1 MKWKRLAVL
10 ASAAGLFFCCGRSD
24 DRNAFADLPVAY
36 TIQLK
41 ETVLGVQTV
50 ADSMDVPWEINWGF
64 DQRIWTTEQGGTV
77 SAIDPVTGIKKQLL
91 SIPDVW
97 RKRSTGLLGM
107 ALHPDMKSMP
117 YVVLNYTRLQDS
129 VPVSRLVR
137 YEYKDDTLV
146 NEKILLE
153 IPGNTGHN
161 GSRVLISIEGK
172 VIWATGDIAKGENA
186 QNLKSLNGKILR
198 LNLDGSIPADNP
210 DPGSYVYA
218 WGFRNIQG
226 LAFND
231 EGILYAS
238 EHGDATDDEVNLI
251 RPASN
256 YGWPLISGKIN
267 TNQEDSIYR
276 KISIEFPLKAWTP
289 TIAPAGI
296 VYYNGQ
302 IPEWKHSLLLTTL
315 KAQSLHVLKLSD
327 DGQLILSDS
336 IYLGSVFGRF
346 RAICT
351 SPNGDI
357 YLSTSNRD
365 WNPPN
370 GFPLKE
376 DDRILRIFPLTK
388 GEIKKY
394 RPFIVQ
400 NTQLSIERQQHPGQV
415 IYQQYC
421 ASCHKENGKG
431 IDGSFPALAGSQKVT
446 GNAVDLIR
454 LVWNGTGTE
463 PQMPAFNFLQEDELA
478 KVLSYIRASWGNET
492 HDITAGAVR
501 NAVKKK

>member
-1 MKWKRLAVL
+1 MKWKQLAVL
-10 ASAAGLFFCCGRSD
+10 ASSAGLFFSCGGLD
-24 DRNAFADLPVAY
+24 EKNAFTDLPLAY
-36 TIQLK
+36 TVQLN
-41 ETVLGVQTV
+41 ETVLGIQSV
-50 ADSMDVPWEINWGF
+50 ADSLDVPWEICWGY
-64 DQRIWTTEQGGTV
+64 DQRLWITEQGGTV
-77 SAIDPVTGIKKQLL
+77 SAIDPVNGTKKQLL
-91 SIPDVW
+91 QIPQVW

-107 ALHPDMKSMP
+107 GVHPDMKSNP
-117 YVVLNYTRLQDS
+117 FVVLNYTMLKDS

-137 YEYKDDTLV
+137 YEYRADTLI

-161 GSRVLISIEGK
+161 GSRVLIQHSGQI
-172 VIWATGDIAKGENA
+172 VWATGDIAKDENA
-186 QNLKSLNGKILR
+186 QNLNSLNGKILR
-198 LNLDGSIPADNP
+198 INLDGSIPADNP
-210 DPGSYVYA
+210 DPNSYVYA

-226 LAFND
+226 LAFTD
-231 EGILYAS
+231 KEVLYAS

-251 RPASN
+251 QPARN
-256 YGWPLISGKIN
+256 YGWPLIPGAVN
-267 TNQEDSIYR
+267 TSREDSISR
-276 KISIEFPLKAWTP
+276 KIAIEYPLKAWTP
-289 TIAPAGI
+289 TIAPAGM
-296 VYYNGQ
+296 VYYHGN
-302 IPEWKHSLLLTTL
+302 ISEWNHSLLLATL
-315 KAQSLHVLKLSD
+315 KAQSLYVLKLSG
-327 DGQLILSDS
+327 DGYQIISDS

-346 RAICT
+346 RAICA
-351 SPNGDI
+351 SPNGDV

-370 GFPLKE
+370 GFPQKE

-431 IDGSFPALAGSQKVT
+431 VDGSFPALAGSQKVT

-454 LVWNGTGTE
+454 LVWDGTGTE
-463 PQMPAFNFLQEDELA
+463 PQMPAFNFLQEDDLA
-478 KVLSYIRASWGNET
+478 KVLSYIRGSWGNEA
-492 HDITAGAVR
+492 HDITAGTVR
-501 NAVKKK
+501 IAVKKK